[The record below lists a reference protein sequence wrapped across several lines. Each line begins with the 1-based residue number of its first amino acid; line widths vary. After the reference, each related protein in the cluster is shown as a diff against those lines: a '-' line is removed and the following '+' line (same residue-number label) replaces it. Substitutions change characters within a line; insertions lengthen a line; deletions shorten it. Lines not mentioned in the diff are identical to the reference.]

1 MNHDMDHDE
10 SVRYLAAKERV
21 EQLRGFYVHLTVYVL
36 VNLFLF
42 GINMATDRDSLW
54 FFWPLLGW
62 GIGLGAHAMTVFV
75 FDGKLGKNWEDR
87 KIAELMEKDRRSSRE

>member
-1 MNHDMDHDE
+1 MNHDE

-42 GINMATDRDSLW
+42 GLNIATDRDNLW

-62 GIGLGAHAMTVFV
+62 GIGLAAHAMTVFV
-75 FDGKLGKNWEDR
+75 FDGTLGKNWQER
-87 KIAELMEKDRRSSRE
+87 QISELMDKDRRSSR